1 MSRTPACADF
11 EARLP
16 AFAAGGLSGAEE
28 DALRDHLS
36 RCDACAALAAA
47 VDPSILF
54 LRLRREPLPDGFWTG
69 FDRELQ
75 ARLRAEASRPAI
87 WRALAAAPRLA
98 WAAPGLMVLV
108 LGVSL
113 FVTGPA
119 RLGIPGLSRS
129 TPPRPPYAPPHRGR
143 PGEERPS
150 ALPPGL
156 SAGAPAAPA
165 GGAAPPGVPA
175 MEGVASPGA
184 RVYRFSVGG
193 PGDETPIYF
202 VVDEGIDL

>member
-1 MSRTPACADF
+1 MTRIPACADF

-16 AFAAGGLSGAEE
+16 AFAAGNLTEAEE
-28 DALRDHLS
+28 DALRVHLS
-36 RCDACAALAAA
+36 QCGACAARAAA
-47 VDPSILF
+47 VDPSVLF

-69 FDRELQ
+69 FDRELH
-75 ARLRAEASRPAI
+75 ARVRAEASRPAFL
-87 WRALAAAPRLA
+87 RALAAAPRLA

-119 RLGIPGLSRS
+119 RLGIPGLSRP
-129 TPPRPPYAPPHRGR
+129 TPARPPYARPHRDR
-143 PGEERPS
+143 PRLERPS
-150 ALPPGL
+150 DRP
-156 SAGAPAAPA
+156 SAFPTG
-165 GGAAPPGVPA
+165 APPGVPA

-193 PGDETPIYF
+193 PGDETPVYF